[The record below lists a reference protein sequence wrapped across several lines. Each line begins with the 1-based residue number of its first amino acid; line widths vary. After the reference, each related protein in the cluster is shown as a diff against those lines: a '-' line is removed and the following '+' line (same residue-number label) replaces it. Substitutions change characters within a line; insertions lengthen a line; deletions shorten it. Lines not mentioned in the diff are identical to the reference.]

1 VSRSGRALSPVPI
14 VQEAGWAS
22 ELVWTQRLE
31 EKSLEQ
37 TVKMLKGTRG
47 APPRL
52 NEYVVVE
59 WLTLLPCSNLGPDTG
74 YLRFIVVAICSQANS
89 STVPEIRPRVLPS
102 KSSPIHPSRGILLFD
117 AI

>member
-1 VSRSGRALSPVPI
+1 V
-14 VQEAGWAS
+14 AS

-37 TVKMLKGTRG
+37 TVRMLKGTTG

-52 NEYVVVE
+52 NVISVVVE
-59 WLTLLPCSNLGPDTG
+59 WLTLLHRARQVPCSNLGSKSG
-74 YLRFIVVAICSQANS
+74 YVRFIVVAVSSQANS

-102 KSSPIHPSRGILLFD
+102 KSFPIHPSQASFYSTPYSLSYRESVVK
-117 AI
+117 